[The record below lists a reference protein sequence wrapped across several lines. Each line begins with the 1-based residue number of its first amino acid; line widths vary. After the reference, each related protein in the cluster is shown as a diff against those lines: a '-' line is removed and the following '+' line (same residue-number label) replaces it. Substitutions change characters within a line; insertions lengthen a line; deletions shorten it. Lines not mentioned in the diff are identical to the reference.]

1 MRNVVRWDPIND
13 RLSVRQSV
21 GSFLDTGTAERAG
34 WLSPLGGADLAVDM
48 FETDNDLV
56 VSTALPGVKPED
68 VDITVI
74 GDTLCISAEMK
85 VEPSAETATYYQ
97 QERRYGACGR
107 TLTLPVAIE
116 VEKAEAKFKDGVLTL
131 TLPKADAAKPH
142 AIKVKADAK

>member
-1 MRNVVRWDPIND
+1 MRNVVRWDPISD
-13 RLSVRQSV
+13 TLSVRRGA
-21 GSFLDTGTAERAG
+21 GSFLDTGLAERAG

-74 GDTLCISAEMK
+74 GDTLCISAEVK
-85 VEPSAETATYYQ
+85 AEAQAETASYYQ
-97 QERRYGACGR
+97 QERRYGTCGR

-142 AIKVKADAK
+142 AIKVKAEVR